1 MRYLGNKTKLL
12 EFIENVIDKHKIQGD
27 SFADLFAG
35 TGSVGDFFKGRHQI
49 ISNDFMY
56 YSFVI
61 NKAKL
66 SFNEPPKF
74 DRFSEKYSANI
85 FNWLNSK
92 IFKPNKHFFIYNNYS
107 PIGDRMFFT
116 KENALKIDGIRITI
130 EELYKDK
137 ILSEN
142 EYYYLL
148 ASLLESVTKVSNTSG
163 TYEAFFKFWESR
175 AKKDFQIEPLDL
187 FKCKTAKEHVVYS
200 EETNKIVRQI
210 EGDIAYL
217 DPPYSVTQYAS
228 AYHVL
233 ETIARYDFPFIKGVG
248 GKRDKGKNVS
258 LYSRKQLAINQ
269 FEDLFRQIKF
279 NHILLSYSNQSIV
292 ELEELVLLAKKF
304 AVDNKVHIEEL
315 NYKEYKNHRSSKKGN
330 GKKLKE
336 VIIYFRKD
344 LKHNKSPLNYSG
356 SKDTLLNEI
365 IKELPK
371 KVDVFVDA
379 MGGAFNVGANIVAN
393 KKVIYNENNPFI
405 FNLIDWI
412 INNDRKYL
420 TNKIEENIKSFKL
433 KKGSKDEY
441 IKLRDYYNQKD
452 PSSLNLYT
460 LHMYGF
466 QNMIRFN
473 SSLKYNTPNGVAG
486 YSDDIKNRMLSF
498 IPKTKKVDLTNLCYS
513 EIDYHSFEKDT
524 LFYFDPPY
532 FITSAAYNDGK
543 RGMKGWNAD
552 SEIELLS
559 ILTKIDKLGLKFIL
573 SNVIAHKGKTNHIL
587 NEWIDEHN
595 YKVVPIGK
603 SGWRYSKNEVLIKNF
618 ND

>member
-12 EFIENVIDKHKIQGD
+12 EFIENVIDKHKIKGN

-35 TGSVGDFFKGRHQI
+35 TGSVGDFFKGRYQI

-56 YSFVI
+56 YSFVL

-66 SFNEPPKF
+66 SFNTPPKF
-74 DRFSEKYSANI
+74 DGFSEKYSTNI

-92 IFKPNKHFFIYNNYS
+92 IFKPNKHFFMYNNYS

-116 KENALKIDGIRITI
+116 KENALKIDGIRITT
-130 EELYKDK
+130 EDLYKNK
-137 ILSEN
+137 ILSQN
-142 EYYYLL
+142 EYYYIL
-148 ASLLESVTKVSNTSG
+148 ASLLKSVTKVSNTSG

-187 FKCKTAKEHVVYS
+187 YECKTTREHVVYN

-233 ETIARYDFPFIKGVG
+233 ETIARYDFPIIRGVG

-258 LYSRKQLAINQ
+258 LYSRKQLAKNQ

-292 ELEELVLLAKKF
+292 ELDELVLLAKKF
-304 AVDNKVHIEEL
+304 AVNNKVHVEEL
-315 NYKEYKNHRSSKKGN
+315 NYKEYKNHRSSNKGN

-336 VIIYFRKD
+336 VIIYFIKD

-356 SKDTLLNEI
+356 SKNTVLNEI

-393 KKVIYNENNPFI
+393 NKVIYNENNPYI
-405 FNLIDWI
+405 YNLINWI

-420 TNKIEENIKSFKL
+420 ITKIEKNIKSFKL

-441 IKLRDYYNQKD
+441 IKLRDYYNKKD
-452 PSSLNLYT
+452 SSSLNLYT

-473 SSLKYNTPNGVAG
+473 SSKKYNTPNGVAG
-486 YSDDIKNRMLSF
+486 YSTDIKKRMLSF

-513 EIDYHSFEKDT
+513 DLEYNTFEKDT

-573 SNVIAHKGKTNHIL
+573 SNVISHKGKTNHIL
-587 NEWIDEHN
+587 NEWIDEHK